1 MNAYTKMVMVPQ
13 QDPLRNQEPGAPR
26 LNQLATLDQ
35 QMQAILNDTSLSP
48 DERLHKY
55 QQTFQR
61 YQTMQNTQVQQPQ
74 PILAPTIPNEV
85 ILATIPKQ
93 AKNKARMLLNHIEKH
108 ADNIK
113 WAPDGRLMYDGHII
127 EGSNKTDLI
136 HHSTRK
142 FSSKVPGIA
151 EFNSLLKKTNAPQ
164 VAVMQQ
170 TDGIDMDEFSTP
182 SQKTPMHF
190 GVQDSPFVPSTPST
204 KKKLRPASGLTSGR
218 KLRTDRKHPDRYG
231 KVVSNDNEWN
241 VW

>member
-48 DERLHKY
+48 NERLSKY

-61 YQTMQNTQVQQPQ
+61 YQTMQNTQVQQHQ
-74 PILAPTIPNEV
+74 PILAPTIPDEE

-93 AKNKARMLLNHIEKH
+93 AKNKARMLLDHVQKH
-108 ADNIK
+108 TDIIK

-142 FSSKVPGIA
+142 LRSRVPGLA

-170 TDGIDMDEFSTP
+170 KNDVEEFLTP
-182 SQKTPMHF
+182 SQKTPIQF
-190 GVQDSPFVPSTPST
+190 GVQDSPFVQATPST
-204 KKKLRPASGLTSGR
+204 KKKPARSTER
-218 KLRTDRKHPDRYG
+218 KLRTNRKPTQRYG
-231 KVVSNDNEWN
+231 DLVPHDKIAWDDSL
-241 VW
+241 